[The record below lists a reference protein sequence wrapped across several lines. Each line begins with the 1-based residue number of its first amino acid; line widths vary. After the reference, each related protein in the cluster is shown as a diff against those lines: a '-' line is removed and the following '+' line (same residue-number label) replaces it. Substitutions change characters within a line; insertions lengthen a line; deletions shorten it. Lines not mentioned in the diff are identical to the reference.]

1 MGAALNAGKLA
12 VSSLNQRKGQVT
24 MSAYDTQAERMRRDM
39 EAWAEIARLKAE
51 LEAIRQF
58 MAQLDARRCERE
70 SWEMTVNK

>member
-1 MGAALNAGKLA
+1 
-12 VSSLNQRKGQVT
+12 